1 MNLATEC
8 KYHGKIISI
17 QEALVIRDADKG
29 TIHPFECTACGKV
42 LRAHRR
48 SKTLPSHF
56 KHRDKKAACPK
67 FDDAR

>member
-8 KYHGKIISI
+8 RYNGKIISI
-17 QEALVIRDADKG
+17 QAALVIRDANKSLV
-29 TIHPFECTACGKV
+29 HPFQCTACGQL

-56 KHRDKKAACPK
+56 KHRDKKAVCEK
-67 FDDAR
+67 FDDGR